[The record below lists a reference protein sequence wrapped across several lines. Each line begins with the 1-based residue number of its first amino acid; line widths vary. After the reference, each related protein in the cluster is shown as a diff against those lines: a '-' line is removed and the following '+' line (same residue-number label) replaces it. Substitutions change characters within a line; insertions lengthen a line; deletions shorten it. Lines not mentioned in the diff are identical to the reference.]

1 MKEINLKVVGMK
13 CSGCENRIKNALLNR
28 KEVKSVEANHETGLV
43 HIVLKKEVTDEIKNE
58 IVAAITRMDFEVN
71 E

>member
-13 CSGCENRIKNALLNR
+13 CSGCENCIKNALLNR

-43 HIVLKKEVTDEIKNE
+43 HIELKKEETDEIKNE